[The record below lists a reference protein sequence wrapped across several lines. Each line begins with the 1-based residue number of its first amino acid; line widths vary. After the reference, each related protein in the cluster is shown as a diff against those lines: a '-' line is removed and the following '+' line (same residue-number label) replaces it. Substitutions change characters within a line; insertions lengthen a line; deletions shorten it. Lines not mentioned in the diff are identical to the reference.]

1 MNKII
6 LRAITAFS
14 RTDLKNS
21 EAQLAIQG
29 REIQYLGKD
38 YVALETESTQE
49 LLALYR
55 CMNRGELKR
64 LKRWPADLTSK
75 MPDSSRKNV
84 ADNLQKSHRGGLL
97 KRLPIKQ
104 TCLNSGKEK
113 AASRRM
119 RLFSTASLPIYAC
132 AAFKMALN
140 VALGRMTF

>member
-84 ADNLQKSHRGGLL
+84 ADNLQKTPVLL
-97 KRLPIKQ
+97 ELSPVKKDGTVQKSKKSSGRSSKAPANQ
-104 TCLNSGKEK
+104 TD
-113 AASRRM
+113 
-119 RLFSTASLPIYAC
+119 LFE
-132 AAFKMALN
+132 
-140 VALGRMTF
+140 

>member
-38 YVALETESTQE
+38 YVALETESSQE

-64 LKRWPADLTSK
+64 LKRWPADS
-75 MPDSSRKNV
+75 PRKNV
-84 ADNLQKSHRGGLL
+84 ADNLQKTPALL
-97 KRLPIKQ
+97 ELSPVKKDGTVQKSKKSSGRSSKAPANQ
-104 TCLNSGKEK
+104 TD
-113 AASRRM
+113 
-119 RLFSTASLPIYAC
+119 LFE
-132 AAFKMALN
+132 
-140 VALGRMTF
+140 